1 MVRRFLL
8 TLAALIW
15 TVVLVIGSPAIAAS
29 AGQGSAD
36 CEAEQG
42 GLTSIQQQIVDHNA
56 RPHVFEVPQEEA
68 QADAYSAEATELNAE
83 EESALSALNACE
95 QKALT
100 RAKALEELA
109 GDQPNL
115 QKTEPPPGLRQKL
128 EDGKASVSPDRQ
140 APPHDP
146 EQPWKVDPNS
156 PVRPIYDA
164 LRGNNPGPIG
174 NVTLR
179 GTPRPEVGDPD
190 PAYPGRTIPKASGN
204 EDPDVSPDHIVP
216 LAEIVQ
222 LPGFTRLSPENMYA
236 VATAPL
242 NLQWL
247 SRKANQS
254 KGSRIIAAM
263 TQADPAWRASQTD
276 LQNQVRTQLRDII
289 NRLISSQG

>member
-15 TVVLVIGSPAIAAS
+15 SVVLVIGSPAISAS

-42 GLTSIQQQIVDHNA
+42 GLSSIQQQIVDHNA

-83 EESALSALNACE
+83 EESALSALNACA

-100 RAKALEELA
+100 RTKALEELA

-128 EDGKASVSPDRQ
+128 EDGKASISPDWQ

-146 EQPWKVDPNS
+146 EQPWKVDP

-164 LRGNNPGPIG
+164 LRGNNPRPIG

-247 SRKANQS
+247 SRTANQS

-263 TQADPAWRASQTD
+263 TQADPAWRDSQTN
-276 LQNQVRTQLRDII
+276 LQNQVRTQLQDII
-289 NRLISSQG
+289 DRLISSQG